1 MTSEW
6 REIDFADADISLL
19 GVTKITD
26 VSHFLSIVVSGFFF
40 LVLCSLLYAS
50 DIWSSPLYSVS
61 ADAFKERRKV
71 VSLENYCIRES
82 NTLHIFK
89 RRLKSH
95 LTSLPS

>member
-40 LVLCSLLYAS
+40 SVLCSLLHAA
-50 DIWSSPLYSVS
+50 DIWSSPLYIIYV
-61 ADAFKERRKV
+61 DAF
-71 VSLENYCIRES
+71 
-82 NTLHIFK
+82 
-89 RRLKSH
+89 
-95 LTSLPS
+95 